1 MEVDGG
7 RKKKREGGG
16 RREEGRREEGRGGSL
31 SPYGRAALRVA
42 RLHHRRISAL

>member
-1 MEVDGG
+1 MEEG
-7 RKKKREGGG
+7 RKKEREEGGG